1 VALSAAGQG
10 GRAGAGASAG
20 GRARARLQGGRSRG
34 RAAGAGGR
42 GRTSAHLVGGGS
54 LMDEAQGEGEVGE
67 LELPLPSRGAFDVG
81 VAGVPAY
88 GVYDVW
94 GCISA

>member
-1 VALSAAGQG
+1 
-10 GRAGAGASAG
+10 
-20 GRARARLQGGRSRG
+20 
-34 RAAGAGGR
+34 
-42 GRTSAHLVGGGS
+42 
-54 LMDEAQGEGEVGE
+54 MDEAQGEGEVGE